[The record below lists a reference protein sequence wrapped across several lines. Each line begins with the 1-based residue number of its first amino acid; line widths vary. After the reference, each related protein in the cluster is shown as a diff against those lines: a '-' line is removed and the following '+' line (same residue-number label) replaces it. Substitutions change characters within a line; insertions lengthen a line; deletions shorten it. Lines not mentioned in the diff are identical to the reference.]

1 MRFKM
6 TNQSLSERHDL
17 LFKSSVEV
25 ITRFLPGANGGA
37 PLAVI
42 GRERELEAACL
53 DLEEVSTINPKSF
66 SAHWF
71 MGQALRL
78 LDEQEEAYRAFKAAH
93 ALGAAN
99 VDVCREFVIQC
110 LWTGRGTEAVAASED
125 ILRRFPV
132 DAGLI
137 ANHALAQ
144 LVAGEMIGAKNTVAR
159 ALEMSPEDLV
169 TRRLAAMIDDV
180 AAGRRERPVRWPLR

>member
-1 MRFKM
+1 MRRTMSKE
-6 TNQSLSERHDL
+6 SVSERHDR
-17 LFKSSVEV
+17 LFKSGVEV
-25 ITRFLPGANGGA
+25 VTRFLPGANGGA

-53 DLEEVSTINPKSF
+53 ELQEVADINPKSF

-78 LDEQEEAYRAFKAAH
+78 LDEQEEAYKAFKAAY
-93 ALGAAN
+93 AMGAAN

-110 LWTGRGTEAVAASED
+110 IWTGRGTEAISASQE
-125 ILRRFPV
+125 ILRRFPA
-132 DAGLI
+132 DAGLL

-144 LVAGEMIGAKNTVAR
+144 VVADEMTGAKATVQR
-159 ALEMSPEDLV
+159 ALTLSPEDAV
-169 TRRLAAMIDDV
+169 TKRLSSMIDDV
-180 AAGRRERPVRWPLR
+180 IAGRAKRPERWPLR